1 MLLNKLFLIPLILI
15 ILIYDLKKLFLFFI
29 ILFFLYI
36 LKRNNIL
43 ENFKKIKYSLVF
55 IITSFIFQLFLN
67 NYGKVFFSIYNINIY
82 YKGIEMGFV
91 SVLKILNLIL
101 ISWIV
106 EYDKII
112 PLRLQKYNKIITVVI
127 KNIPYVFVLFKK
139 NKNPDDVFKKILK
152 KVYKE
157 L

>member
-15 ILIYDLKKLFLFFI
+15 IIIYDLKKLLLFFI

-112 PLRLQKYNKIITVVI
+112 PSRLQKYNKIITVVI
-127 KNIPYVFVLFKK
+127 KNIPYVFVLLKK
-139 NKNPDDVFKKILK
+139 NKNPNDVFKKILK